1 MSGPIYQEMIQP
13 KGAGYRS
20 DSIKPYSHYREPVE
34 DAPGRLAGNSRIWG
48 DASPQV
54 QSRVVDILIEAARDK
69 GLNTRETAHVLAIAR
84 VESGFNPD
92 AAAGTTSAAGLGQF
106 IDGTGRHYGLGSNR
120 FDAQAGARALVEHFI
135 DNRDLART
143 RGQGEAY
150 IYKYHHDGPSRDYG
164 GLGLATSKVL
174 PFVDKYEQLLL
185 QQKIGAPDRA
195 GQDIGVGAP
204 TPTPTPSQP
213 RIAGFDAAMQQMMPP
228 QAGVKPHITGQYGED
243 RGSKNHGGVDFNY
256 VGGQSG
262 RNLQHPV
269 VNSPVDGR
277 IAFSGGAY
285 GTVKIIDA
293 QGNSHELLHLHS
305 RSVKEGDSVRAG
317 QPIGTMGGRGPEGPN
332 QYAQHV
338 HYQLRNPAGTIIDP
352 VSFWN
357 GRQVSVGG
365 DAMPSL
371 DTRGMQEK
379 LAALGYTGLQGRPL
393 QVDGIAGA
401 NTTHAVRAFQKD
413 HGLEIDGI
421 AGPATLG
428 ALASQKALSQQG
440 SVGPAVQTLQAQL
453 NQLGVTDARG
463 RPLAVDGQ
471 FGNSTGQA
479 VEAFQKANDLKPDGV
494 VGPQTR
500 QALEAALGRELKP
513 AQAQPAAAAT
523 PSVQEMPLFQKL
535 KGCLPDGLSAEKIA
549 QAAACAWKAGIDAPD
564 KVQQVHVN
572 GSTAHVIGTTPGF
585 RASVDLAGHAPSLQD
600 SSQQLQVLT
609 QQQEQQHSRQA
620 SAAMSV

>member
-1 MSGPIYQEMIQP
+1 MSGPIYPEMIQP

-92 AAAGTTSAAGLGQF
+92 AAAGTTSASGLGQF
-106 IDGTGRHYGLGSNR
+106 IDGTGRHYGLGNNR
-120 FDAQAGARALVEHFI
+120 FDAQAGARALVAHFI
-135 DNRDLART
+135 DNRDLARS

-174 PFVDKYEQLLL
+174 PYVDQYEQLLL
-185 QQKIGAPDRA
+185 QQKIGAANRT
-195 GQDIGVGAP
+195 GQGIGIDAP
-204 TPTPTPSQP
+204 APSQP
-213 RIAGFDAAMQQMMPP
+213 RTAGFQAAMQQMMPP
-228 QAGVKPHITGQYGED
+228 QDGVKPHITGQYGEN
-243 RGSKNHGGVDFNY
+243 RGSRNHGGVDFNY

-277 IAFSGGAY
+277 VSFSGGAY

-338 HYQLRNPAGTIIDP
+338 HYQLRNPAGSIIDP
-352 VSFWN
+352 VAFWN
-357 GRQVSVGG
+357 ARQLAAGEIATPAPELRAV
-365 DAMPSL
+365 
-371 DTRGMQEK
+371 QEK
-379 LAALGYTGLQGRPL
+379 LNTLGYRDPQGQPL
-393 QVDGIAGA
+393 LADNINGPKTA
-401 NTTHAVRAFQKD
+401 HAVRAFQQD
-413 HGLEIDGI
+413 HGLAVDGRI
-421 AGPATLG
+421 GPQTLA
-428 ALASQKALSQQG
+428 ALASQKLLAQAG
-440 SVGPAVQTLQAQL
+440 NTGPAVQTLQSQL
-453 NQLGVTDARG
+453 NQLGMTDAQG
-463 RPLAVDGQ
+463 RALSEDGR
-471 FGNSTGQA
+471 FGPRTGQA
-479 VEAFQKANDLKPDGV
+479 VEAFQKANGLTVDGV

-500 QALEAALGRELKP
+500 QALENALQKAPQQATP
-513 AQAQPAAAAT
+513 APAAAL
-523 PSVQEMPLFQKL
+523 QDMPLFQKL
-535 KGCLPDGLSAEKIA
+535 KGCMPDGLSLEKIG
-549 QAAACAWKAGIDAPD
+549 QATTCAFKAGIDSAE

-572 GSTAHVIGTTPGF
+572 GNTAYVIGTTAGF
-585 RASVDLAGHAPSLQD
+585 RASVDLASNPPSLD
-600 SSQQLQVLT
+600 VSSQQLLALDQAR
-609 QQQEQQHSRQA
+609 EQQHSHTA
-620 SAAMSV
+620 SMMRSA